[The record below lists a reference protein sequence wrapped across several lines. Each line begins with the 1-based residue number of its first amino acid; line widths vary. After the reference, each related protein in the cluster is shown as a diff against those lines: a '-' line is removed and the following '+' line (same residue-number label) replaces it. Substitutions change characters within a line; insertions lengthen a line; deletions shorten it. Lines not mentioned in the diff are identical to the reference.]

1 LNKNK
6 QLPQLPKNDKVLNIY
21 FPMVKILH
29 KTIKEKELKEI
40 DGFRI
45 GSWIN
50 VESPEEKELDDLAK
64 NLSLEKGLL
73 MDAVDPYEVPRLEI
87 DNGVI
92 YIFTRVPDKEND
104 RVITEPLMI
113 AIGKDFVITTS
124 SKPLTFLKKFLNN
137 EINFTTTQK
146 TKLVLQFFSEIIAVY
161 NNFLTSISKNVRS
174 TSVQMEKI
182 GNKDIVQFVNFEG
195 VINDFLAALVPT
207 NTILNN
213 LLNSTASR
221 RLLELYE
228 EDKDL
233 IEDLFLSN
241 NQLIELCKANLKTIV
256 NIREAYSTIM
266 TNNLNRVIKFFTALT
281 IILTVP
287 MIVSSFYGMNIN
299 LPFAEHPMAFWGILI
314 TTLVVSFT
322 LLAIFF
328 RKRWL

>member
-1 LNKNK
+1 M
-6 QLPQLPKNDKVLNIY
+6 I
-21 FPMVKILH
+21 KILH
-29 KTIKEKELKEI
+29 KTIKEKEFKEI

-45 GSWIN
+45 GAWIN
-50 VESPEEKELDDLAK
+50 VESPEEKELDDLAT

-92 YIFTRVPDKEND
+92 YIFTRVPDKENS

-182 GNKDIVQFVNFEG
+182 DNKDIVQFVNFEG

-213 LLNSTASR
+213 LLYSTASR

-256 NIREAYSTIM
+256 NIRESYSTIM

-281 IILTVP
+281 IIMTVP
-287 MIVSSFYGMNIN
+287 MIVSSFYGMNIR
-299 LPFAEHPMAFWGILI
+299 LPFAEHPFAFWG
-314 TTLVVSFT
+314 VFGGA
-322 LLAIFF
+322 LLASFALLIIFIK
-328 RKRWL
+328 KRWL

>member
-1 LNKNK
+1 
-6 QLPQLPKNDKVLNIY
+6 
-21 FPMVKILH
+21 
-29 KTIKEKELKEI
+29 
-40 DGFRI
+40 
-45 GSWIN
+45 
-50 VESPEEKELDDLAK
+50 
-64 NLSLEKGLL
+64 
-73 MDAVDPYEVPRLEI
+73 
-87 DNGVI
+87 
-92 YIFTRVPDKEND
+92 
-104 RVITEPLMI
+104 
-113 AIGKDFVITTS
+113 
-124 SKPLTFLKKFLNN
+124 
-137 EINFTTTQK
+137 
-146 TKLVLQFFSEIIAVY
+146 
-161 NNFLTSISKNVRS
+161 
-174 TSVQMEKI
+174 MEKI

-256 NIREAYSTIM
+256 NIREADSTIM

-287 MIVSSFYGMNIN
+287 MIASSFYGMNIN

-314 TTLVVSFT
+314 TTLVVSFI

-328 RKRWL
+328 RK

>member
-1 LNKNK
+1 MAEPRPRGREIPPLKTG
-6 QLPQLPKNDKVLNIY
+6 
-21 FPMVKILH
+21 MVKILH

-40 DGFRI
+40 NSFRI
-45 GSWIN
+45 GSWIY
-50 VESPEEKELDDLAK
+50 VEYPEEKELDDLSK
-64 NLSLEKGLL
+64 NFSLEKGLL
-73 MDAVDPYEVPRLEI
+73 MDAIDPYEVPRLKI

-92 YIFTRVPDKEND
+92 YIFTRVPNKENN

-113 AIGKDFVITTS
+113 GIGKDFIITTS
-124 SKPLTFLKKFLNN
+124 SKPLIFLNKFLNN

-146 TKLVLQFFSEIIAVY
+146 TKLVLQFFSEIITDY
-161 NNFLTSISKNVRS
+161 NTFLASISKSVRS
-174 TSVQMEKI
+174 SSVQMEKI
-182 GNKDIVQFVNFEG
+182 NNKDIIQFVTFEG

-207 NTILNN
+207 NAILNN
-213 LLNSTASR
+213 LLYSTAPR

-256 NIREAYSTIM
+256 NIRESYSTIM

-299 LPFAEHPMAFWGILI
+299 LPFAKHPLAFWGISI

-322 LLAIFF
+322 LLAVFF

>member
-1 LNKNK
+1 
-6 QLPQLPKNDKVLNIY
+6 
-21 FPMVKILH
+21 ME
-29 KTIKEKELKEI
+29 TIKEKELKEI

>member
-1 LNKNK
+1 
-6 QLPQLPKNDKVLNIY
+6 
-21 FPMVKILH
+21 MVKILH